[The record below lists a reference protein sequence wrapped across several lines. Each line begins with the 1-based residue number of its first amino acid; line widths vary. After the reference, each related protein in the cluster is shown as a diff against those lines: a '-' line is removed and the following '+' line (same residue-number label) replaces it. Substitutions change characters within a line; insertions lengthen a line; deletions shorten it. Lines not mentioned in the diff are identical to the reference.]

1 MENRTG
7 TEIWVFGDLR
17 NKRLFGPCLNIL
29 AKARELVCPVS
40 GKVAV
45 VLMGSSADDQPDN
58 ASEMQTG
65 LSIVPAAK
73 ECIDHGADYV
83 YIFDNKSLVTPRADI
98 YAAVLANAVSRHN
111 PTLVMFALTDFGREL
126 AARAARISNT
136 GLISQCMDLR
146 IEEDGVVAKCPSWDG
161 EIMADITFSERSNTG
176 FVTVQSNAFQTVEIK
191 GKPGVIEWIRID
203 HLDIPKS
210 LKLLSST
217 AEPDKREQLED
228 ANVVVVGGAGLHSHD
243 NFGLVHELATAL
255 GGEVG
260 STRPPVF
267 QRWVEEEQL
276 IGQTGKT
283 VRPNLLFSIGT
294 SGAIQYT
301 AGIME
306 AKTIVAINRDKNSP
320 IFQVADF
327 GIVADAK
334 TFLPLLTTKV
344 KQAST
349 QKMAEV

>member
-1 MENRTG
+1 MENKTG

-17 NKRLFGPCLNIL
+17 NKRLFGYCLNVL
-29 AKARELVCPVS
+29 AKARELADPAS

-45 VLMGSSADDQPDN
+45 VLMGSSAGDKPGNGSGMN
-58 ASEMQTG
+58 AC
-65 LSIVPAAK
+65 LSIVPAA
-73 ECIDHGADYV
+73 EACIDHGADFV
-83 YIFDNKSLVTPRADI
+83 YIFDNKNLVVPRADM
-98 YAAVLANAVSRHN
+98 YAAVLAKAVLRHG
-111 PTLVMFALTDFGREL
+111 PTLVMCALTDFGREL

-146 IEEDGVVAKCPSWDG
+146 IEECGVVAKCPSWNG

-176 FVTVQSNAFQTVEIK
+176 FVTVQSNAFQAVEIQ
-191 GKPGVIEWIRID
+191 GDPGVIEWIPVD
-203 HLDIPKS
+203 HLDIPKN
-210 LKLLSST
+210 LNLLSSKE
-217 AEPDKREQLED
+217 APDKREQLED
-228 ANVVVVGGAGLHSHD
+228 ANVVVVGGAGLHSPE
-243 NFGLVHELATAL
+243 NFGLVRDLATAL

-260 STRPPVF
+260 ATRPPVF

-283 VRPNLLFSIGT
+283 VRPSLLFSIGT
-294 SGAIQYT
+294 SGAVQYT

-320 IFQVADF
+320 IFQAADL

-344 KQAST
+344 KQAAVS
-349 QKMAEV
+349 KMADV